1 MPTLAGAW
9 KRFVKVGIGKQL
21 YQTAWFLGSV
31 FKKNLQRRA
40 FPQHQKCLLSFFDV
54 TIFRPQICVFL
65 HKTKHPS
72 TSSPYHTWSI
82 WVYEYMYMIYFV
94 RSTEFHRSHYD
105 PSNVGEWCH
114 SALDNDLDI
123 YHPISIHTFP
133 PHLLKLCP
141 FCQVPG
147 GKKKTD
153 RFVSAKLRWRVNF
166 DWIHTMWV
174 GSLVKVARTLEHCRM
189 IWMSA
194 SVSQT
199 KQIIR
204 NLAFQ
209 RVFFERWRG

>member
-105 PSNVGEWCH
+105 PSNVGERCH

-123 YHPISIHTFP
+123 YHQFLSIPSLPTFWTFA
-133 PHLLKLCP
+133 P
-141 FCQVPG
+141 FARFPE
-147 GKKKTD
+147 GKKKKGPSC
-153 RFVSAKLRWRVNF
+153 F
-166 DWIHTMWV
+166 
-174 GSLVKVARTLEHCRM
+174 C
-189 IWMSA
+189 
-194 SVSQT
+194 
-199 KQIIR
+199 
-204 NLAFQ
+204 
-209 RVFFERWRG
+209 